1 MMELFLEPAR
11 EIEIRWIQK
20 QRQSESKRARVE
32 VARKVRGV

>member
-1 MMELFLEPAR
+1 MELFSEPAR

-20 QRQSESKRARVE
+20 RRQPESKLARVE